1 MPSSHTTDPASNA
14 PLAPHAPYE
23 PFEHDALY
31 GLRDQDGETDFGLYD
46 FLPSDPAPSDRSAPP
61 EST

>member
-1 MPSSHTTDPASNA
+1 MNPASNPQPRA
-14 PLAPHAPYE
+14 SYE
-23 PFEHDALY
+23 PFERDALH
-31 GLRDQDGETDFGLYD
+31 GLRDQDRETDFGLYD